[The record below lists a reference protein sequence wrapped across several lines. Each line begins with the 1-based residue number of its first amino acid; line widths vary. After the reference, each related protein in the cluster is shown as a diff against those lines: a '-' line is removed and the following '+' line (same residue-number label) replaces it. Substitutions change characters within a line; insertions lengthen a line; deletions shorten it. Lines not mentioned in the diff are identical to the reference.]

1 MSTNTGEDPSIAYLY
16 FIGDENTFSLDITVS
31 QGAYF
36 EGLTAFTGILAG
48 NAVFNDDSFNN

>member
-31 QGAYF
+31 LGAYF
-36 EGLTAFTGILAG
+36 EGLTAFTGTLAG
-48 NAVFNDDSFNN
+48 NTVFRDNSLNN